1 MEYIYDIILN
11 FHRHYY
17 DFYEWNNTD
26 KIIHIKKIPLVKTDS
41 TSFNRIKTNHIYI
54 DEEFLNIIK
63 DRTICYN
70 TKENNF
76 CLLCNSKQAM
86 AIKLNQSGEIV
97 GKSSLLLDEEM
108 EVIEQS
114 YSLSI
119 TPLNIIKETKEKVR
133 RVGRTYQ
140 DKENKV
146 KSILNK
152 LDEDKDRYIL
162 KYLYYEC
169 YLIDKDNNLKTELL
183 NSIKNEEQLI
193 KIYNSLINL
202 NQIKKTYNA

>member
-11 FHRHYY
+11 FHKHYY

-26 KIIHIKKIPLVKTDS
+26 KIVHIKKIPLIKIDS
-41 TSFNRIKTNHIYI
+41 TSFNRIKNNHSYI
-54 DEEFLNIIK
+54 DEYFINTIK
-63 DRTICYN
+63 DKTICYN
-70 TKENNF
+70 TKEKNF
-76 CLLCNSKQAM
+76 CLLCNGKQAI
-86 AIKLNQSGEIV
+86 AIKLNQNGEIT

-108 EVIEQS
+108 EVVEQA
-114 YSLSI
+114 YSLPI
-119 TPLNIIKETKEKVR
+119 TTINIIKEIKEKVR
-133 RVGRTYQ
+133 KVGRTYQ

-152 LDEDKDRYIL
+152 LDEDKDKYIL

-169 YLIDKDNNLKTELL
+169 YLIDKEDKIKNELL
-183 NSIKNEEQLI
+183 NSIKDEEQLI

-202 NQIKKTYNA
+202 NQIKM

>member
-11 FHRHYY
+11 FHKHYY

-26 KIIHIKKIPLVKTDS
+26 KIVHIKKIPLIKIDS
-41 TSFNRIKTNHIYI
+41 TSFNRIKNNHSYL
-54 DEEFLNIIK
+54 DEYFINTIK
-63 DRTICYN
+63 DKTICYN
-70 TKENNF
+70 TKEKNF
-76 CLLCNSKQAM
+76 CLLCNGKQAI
-86 AIKLNQSGEIV
+86 AIKLNQNGEIT

-108 EVIEQS
+108 EVVEQA
-114 YSLSI
+114 YSLPI
-119 TPLNIIKETKEKVR
+119 TTINIIKEIKEKAR
-133 RVGRTYQ
+133 KVGRTYQ

-152 LDEDKDRYIL
+152 LDESKDKYIL

-169 YLIDKDNNLKTELL
+169 YLIDKENNIKNELL
-183 NSIKNEEQLI
+183 NSIKDEEQLI

-202 NQIKKTYNA
+202 NQIKM

>member
-11 FHRHYY
+11 FHKHYY

-26 KIIHIKKIPLVKTDS
+26 KIVHIKKIPLIKIDS
-41 TSFNRIKTNHIYI
+41 TSFNRIKNNHNYI
-54 DEEFLNIIK
+54 DEFFINTIK
-63 DRTICYN
+63 DKTICYN
-70 TKENNF
+70 TKEKNF
-76 CLLCNSKQAM
+76 CLLCNGKQAI
-86 AIKLNQSGEIV
+86 AIKLNQNGEIT

-108 EVIEQS
+108 EVVEQA
-114 YSLSI
+114 YSLPI
-119 TPLNIIKETKEKVR
+119 TTINIIKEIKEKVR
-133 RVGRTYQ
+133 KVGRTYQ

-152 LDEDKDRYIL
+152 LDEAKDKYIL

-169 YLIDKDNNLKTELL
+169 YLIDKENNIKNELL
-183 NSIKNEEQLI
+183 NSIKDEEQLI

-202 NQIKKTYNA
+202 NQIKM

>member
-1 MEYIYDIILN
+1 
-11 FHRHYY
+11 
-17 DFYEWNNTD
+17 
-26 KIIHIKKIPLVKTDS
+26 
-41 TSFNRIKTNHIYI
+41 
-54 DEEFLNIIK
+54 
-63 DRTICYN
+63 
-70 TKENNF
+70 
-76 CLLCNSKQAM
+76 M

-108 EVIEQS
+108 EVVEQS
-114 YSLSI
+114 YSLPI

>member
-11 FHRHYY
+11 FHKHYY

-26 KIIHIKKIPLVKTDS
+26 KIVHIKKIPLIKIDS
-41 TSFNRIKTNHIYI
+41 TSFNRIKNNHSYL
-54 DEEFLNIIK
+54 DEYFINTIK
-63 DRTICYN
+63 DKTICYN
-70 TKENNF
+70 TKEKNF
-76 CLLCNSKQAM
+76 CLLCNGKQAI
-86 AIKLNQSGEIV
+86 AIKLNQNGEIT

-108 EVIEQS
+108 EVVEQA
-114 YSLSI
+114 YSLPI
-119 TPLNIIKETKEKVR
+119 TTINIIKEIKEKVR
-133 RVGRTYQ
+133 KVGRTYQ

-152 LDEDKDRYIL
+152 LDEDKDKYIL

-169 YLIDKDNNLKTELL
+169 YLIDKEDKIKNELL
-183 NSIKNEEQLI
+183 NSIKDEEQLI

-202 NQIKKTYNA
+202 NQIKM

>member
-11 FHRHYY
+11 FHKHYY

-26 KIIHIKKIPLVKTDS
+26 KIVHIKKIPLTKIDS
-41 TSFNRIKTNHIYI
+41 TSFNRIKNNHSYI
-54 DEEFLNIIK
+54 DEYFINTIK
-63 DRTICYN
+63 DKTICYN
-70 TKENNF
+70 TKEKNF
-76 CLLCNSKQAM
+76 CLLCNGKQAI
-86 AIKLNQSGEIV
+86 AIKLNQNGEIT

-108 EVIEQS
+108 EVVEQA
-114 YSLSI
+114 YSLPI
-119 TPLNIIKETKEKVR
+119 TTINIIKEIKEKAR
-133 RVGRTYQ
+133 KVGRTYQ

-152 LDEDKDRYIL
+152 LDESKDKYIL

-169 YLIDKDNNLKTELL
+169 YLIDKENNIKNELL
-183 NSIKNEEQLI
+183 NSIKDEEQLI

-202 NQIKKTYNA
+202 NQIKM